1 MTGRDCAARRQN
13 VGNGRCNTHR
23 QQQEERAR
31 GPIHGSAGRGSTD
44 RKHGDSAQGDRTR
57 HRQQQGPGRGG
68 DAIMMSWGCAL
79 RRADRQWC
87 PKRAGIGD
95 GGREG
100 GGAREG
106 GRGGDDEVASATGAW
121 GKARSISARARPV
134 LAPPSTAV
142 YSVSLPNPN
151 LAHLTRRR
159 QLSDS
164 AFTYSQFYLS
174 TSEFHPSRSNITP
187 PPPLVPEKGEGFRR
201 HEPVESGPAF
211 TLSVSR

>member
-1 MTGRDCAARRQN
+1 VTGRDCAARCQK
-13 VGNGRCNTHR
+13 VGNGRCNPQR

-31 GPIHGSAGRGSTD
+31 GPIHGNAGRGSTD
-44 RKHGDSAQGDRTR
+44 HKHGDSAQGDRAR

-68 DAIMMSWGCAL
+68 DAIMMSGGCAL

-87 PKRAGIGD
+87 PEKAGIGD

-106 GRGGDDEVASATGAW
+106 GAGGDDEVASETGAW

-134 LAPPSTAV
+134 LAQPRTAV
-142 YSVSLPNPN
+142 NSVRLLNPN
-151 LAHLTRRR
+151 LALLTRRR

-164 AFTYSQFYLS
+164 AFT
-174 TSEFHPSRSNITP
+174 
-187 PPPLVPEKGEGFRR
+187 
-201 HEPVESGPAF
+201 
-211 TLSVSR
+211 